1 MLRLALAYLFR
12 RPVQLLAVF
21 GVAVGLLALLVVT
34 SVMNGL
40 IQHDRDAVRGP
51 LADLM
56 FVPAVEESPARWSNY
71 GPLFESLP
79 EIEAA
84 APHLVAYAVLGM
96 QGAEMRMSSTGSTDL
111 NGVQIVGIDS
121 SAEARVSAWGTSLT
135 SAKQSPVMDTA
146 NPFALAPEIDFP
158 RPGVLVSD
166 QLSQI
171 LPVGRKSIP
180 LANGDTGFLPLQVG
194 ALPTLLPDA
203 GQEFRPH
210 NAELYVAGTYHGSDY
225 QMSLDRIYMPRTG
238 RDGLHYNLLGQGA
251 PDFTEALLKLAPGIS
266 ADAAKAAILSALIS
280 AGLPQPG
287 GPAGGALET
296 WQERRALY
304 LGAIENERRI
314 TGLVMSFIVLVAAFG
329 LFTTLSSLVRE
340 KIRDL
345 GVLAAL
351 GFSPLHR
358 AGLLLATGAVAS
370 TMGVILGYWGAHALI
385 ANRQGVERFLED
397 EFGLSLFDASIYVIQ
412 GIPARWDSAE
422 TFSLAL
428 GALALGLLFTLAPAI
443 RAARL
448 SPVEALRYE

>member
-1 MLRLALAYLFR
+1 VLRLALAYLFR

-21 GVAVGLLALLVVT
+21 GVAIGLLALLVVT

-40 IQHDRDAVRGP
+40 IQHDRDSVRGP

-56 FVPAVEESPARWSNY
+56 LVPAVEESPAQWLDYEN
-71 GPLFESLP
+71 LLESLP

-121 SAEARVSAWGTSLT
+121 AAEARVSEWLESLDF
-135 SAKQSPVMDTA
+135 AQRAPVDDTRA
-146 NPFALAPEIDFP
+146 PFALSSDIDFP

-171 LPVGRKSIP
+171 LPIGANSVP
-180 LANGDTGFLPLQVG
+180 LANGQSGYLPLQLG
-194 ALPTLLPDA
+194 ALPPLLPAAD
-203 GQEFRPH
+203 QEFRPH
-210 NAELYVAGTYHGSDY
+210 NAEFFVAGTYHGSDY
-225 QMSLDRIYMPRTG
+225 QMSLDRIYMQRMG
-238 RDGLHYNLLGQGA
+238 RDGLHYNLLGKGA
-251 PDFTEALLKLAPGIS
+251 PDFTEALLKLAPGVSSDS
-266 ADAAKAAILSALIS
+266 AKSAIFKALAAAD
-280 AGLPQPG
+280 LPKPG
-287 GPAGGALET
+287 GPSGGSLET

-314 TGLVMSFIVLVAAFG
+314 TGLIMSFIVLVAAFG

-358 AGLLLATGAVAS
+358 AGLLMATGAVAS
-370 TMGVILGYWGAHALI
+370 FLGVSLGYFGAHSLI
-385 ANRQGVERFLED
+385 QHRQAVELFLQEHFD
-397 EFGLSLFDASIYVIQ
+397 LTLFDSSIYVIQ
-412 GIPARWDSAE
+412 GIPARWDSSE
-422 TFSLAL
+422 TASLAL
-428 GALALGLLFTLAPAI
+428 GAFALGILFTLAPAI